1 MVSNQNGMSVAFPAP
16 HCSGIHYPLAS
27 PLRSIRQLHHH
38 GALMLT
44 AIDTSM
50 IGPAQVFDLCLQRSN
65 RLAKIIPS
73 RAKSGEAWLGLMQA
87 AVVEHRQTILD
98 AVTVGIEDIFAKIAP
113 QIEKFAPKRLA
124 DIGCGQA
131 FIDLLIHRQFGCD
144 LILIDI
150 EQSDG
155 IHFGF
160 NDTGAGYADLANARA
175 FLVANGVPDQAITT
189 INPRHA
195 PLADFAPV
203 DMAISLLS
211 CGFHYPV
218 ETYDAFFKSQVTK
231 AILLDCRNQKGG
243 KQALKAYG
251 AVREVGEE
259 QKHKRILCTKL

>member
-1 MVSNQNGMSVAFPAP
+1 MSE
-16 HCSGIHYPLAS
+16 
-27 PLRSIRQLHHH
+27 
-38 GALMLT
+38 
-44 AIDTSM
+44 IDYSM

-65 RLAKIIPS
+65 RLNKLIPS
-73 RAKSGEAWLGLMQA
+73 RNKTGDAWEGLMKT

-98 AVTVGIEDIFAKIAP
+98 AVTAEIEDIFGKIAP
-113 QIEKFAPKRLA
+113 QIAAFAPKRFA

-131 FIDLLIHRQFGCD
+131 FIDLLVYRQFGCD

-150 EQSDG
+150 EETEG

-175 FLVANGVPDQAITT
+175 FLVANGVPDTAITT

-195 PLADFAPV
+195 PLEDLAPV

-218 ETYDAFFKSQVTK
+218 ETYDAFFKTQVTK
-231 AILLDCRNQKGG
+231 AILLDCRNHKGG
-243 KQALKAYG
+243 KKALKMYG
-251 AVREVGEE
+251 AVSEVGEE
-259 QKHKRILCTKL
+259 KKHTRILCTKP